1 MSFKIHRPP
10 TLIERK
16 LMLHAEQYEKQAQ
29 VLFAENC
36 HLRAKILNMI
46 KGDGWR
52 MKVARWL
59 ICADEARRPARAA
72 ASPEKSDNA
81 TGPARIP

>member
-59 ICADEARRPARAA
+59 ICKDERAQARRAAPAGQSA
-72 ASPEKSDNA
+72 DNDSR
-81 TGPARIP
+81 PAPSE